1 MSRVQFEK
9 DLAEFLDGVLKDAEA
24 KIAER
29 YPGAFEGFPD
39 VDSPV
44 GVSRPRHE
52 LKRQQYHDA
61 LAAGVR
67 WSIWIREA

>member
-9 DLAEFLDGVLKDAEA
+9 ELAEFLDGVLKDAEA
-24 KIAER
+24 KIAEK

-44 GVSRPRHE
+44 GVSRPLHAT
-52 LKRQQYHDA
+52 KREEYRAA

>member
-9 DLAEFLDGVLKDAEA
+9 DLAEFLDEVLKEAEA

-29 YPGAFEGFPD
+29 YPGAFAGFPD

-44 GVSRPRHE
+44 GASRLFHE
-52 LKRQQYHDA
+52 AKREEYRVA